1 MVGVNRLVV
10 GAGAPTVWQ
19 SVSQLG
25 VAQLHVNLGV
35 NLGVNTGVNTGVN
48 LGVNLGVNRFRK
60 VGVSRANTDADH
72 SC

>member
-35 NLGVNTGVNTGVN
+35 NLGVNTDVN

>member
-35 NLGVNTGVNTGVN
+35 NLGVNTGVN

-72 SC
+72 SCWSH

>member
-35 NLGVNTGVNTGVN
+35 NLGVNTGVN
-48 LGVNLGVNRFRK
+48 LGVNRFRK

>member
-1 MVGVNRLVV
+1 MVCMVGVNRLVV

-35 NLGVNTGVNTGVN
+35 NLGVNVGVNM
-48 LGVNLGVNRFRK
+48 GVNLGVNRFRK

>member
-35 NLGVNTGVNTGVN
+35 NLGVNTGVN